1 MVESTELVGAG
12 QVADTEV
19 VALDGS
25 TAEDLPAEPIPMDE
39 AEMMAVPMG
48 VLAVEEA

>member
-25 TAEDLPAEPIPMDE
+25 TAEDLPAGPVADITPPD
-39 AEMMAVPMG
+39 AQHLISWAP
-48 VLAVEEA
+48 